1 MLEWLSGKKTYIL
14 VIIGVLTV
22 LVNFLTGDLT
32 FLQFITSDAVIQLIE
47 LLGLGALRAGVSR
60 VTK

>member
-1 MLEWLSGKKTYIL
+1 MLEWLRGKKTYIL